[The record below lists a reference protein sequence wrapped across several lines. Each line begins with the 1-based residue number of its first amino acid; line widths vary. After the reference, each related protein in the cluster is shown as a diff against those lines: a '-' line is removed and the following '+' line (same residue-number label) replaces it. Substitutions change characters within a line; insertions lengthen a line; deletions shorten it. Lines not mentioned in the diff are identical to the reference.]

1 LTGPSE
7 PRNPPEGRADRVHC
21 DHAARC
27 GGCTLLP
34 WSKAEQ
40 AALKQR
46 SVRAAFERYPAL
58 GGLSVDAVVGAE
70 PNVEYRTRA
79 KLMVAPDGGVG
90 LYERGT
96 HSVLDIPHCRVLSP
110 TVARVVAQIRL
121 LSRAAPGVLSA
132 IDVRETQDAGRASA
146 LVTLMGESGA
156 RARLERIAAQVAR
169 IEAVIGV
176 AISAR
181 ARDAKTLL
189 GAAPVVFAGVQ
200 AARDSLVSGG
210 PFHLASHG
218 GFVQAHRGQAAAIAL
233 RLERGLQAALGDLA
247 GARILELYAG
257 SGAVGLRLAQR
268 GARPLL
274 IERFAPALALARQ
287 AAALQGLP
295 ALETIAGDAA
305 TVLSDLSE
313 RAARYDAAVVNPPRS
328 GLPAMVRSKLAQ
340 LAPTVIAYVS
350 CDAVTM
356 ARDLDHFARLGY
368 ASARIEPF
376 DMMPHTASVE
386 CFALLTQAAPAAVSV
401 LFDAGELLAVDKPP
415 HLPTTPQSEFTHSL
429 LASVREQLGI
439 PTLTPVHRLDQG
451 TSGVCL
457 LAKHTQAVAELAAAL
472 KAGEKRYVAL
482 ARGITRRKGS
492 VQRPLADRAGR
503 RDARTR
509 YQRTEVLA
517 GHSLLQVRPD
527 EGRTHQIRRHLAAIG
542 HPVLGDA
549 RYGDPKSNRH
559 LELRH
564 GLDRTFLHLGQ
575 LDLEYPR
582 GTVLRLSSA
591 LPGDLAGVCDRLRGL
606 DQT

>member
-1 LTGPSE
+1 
-7 PRNPPEGRADRVHC
+7 
-21 DHAARC
+21 
-27 GGCTLLP
+27 
-34 WSKAEQ
+34 
-40 AALKQR
+40 
-46 SVRAAFERYPAL
+46 VRAAFARYP
-58 GGLSVDAVVGAE
+58 GLAGLPVDAVAGAE

-79 KLMVAPDGGVG
+79 KLMVAPDGGIG

-110 TVARVVAQIRL
+110 TVARVVAAIRG

-132 IDVRETQDAGRASA
+132 IDVRETLDAGRASA
-146 LVTLMGESGA
+146 LVTLMGESSA
-156 RARLERIAAQVAR
+156 RARLEQIAEQVAR

-181 ARDAKTLL
+181 ERDAKTLL
-189 GAAPVVFAGVQ
+189 GAAPVVVAGVE

-233 RLERGLQAALGDLA
+233 RLEQGLEAALGGLR

-257 SGAVGLRLAQR
+257 SGAVGLRLAQQ

-274 IERFAPALALARQ
+274 IERFAPALALARH
-287 AAALQGLP
+287 AADLQGFG

-305 TVLSDLSE
+305 AVLSDLSQH
-313 RAARYDAAVVNPPRS
+313 AAHYDAAVVNPPRS
-328 GLPAMVRSKLAQ
+328 GLPATVRSALAQ
-340 LAPTVIAYVS
+340 LAPRVIAYVS
-350 CDAVTM
+350 CDAATL

-368 ASARIEPF
+368 ASTRIEPF
-376 DMMPHTASVE
+376 DMMPQTASVE
-386 CFALLTQAAPAAVSV
+386 CLALLTRTAPAPISV
-401 LFDAGELLAVDKPP
+401 LFEAGDLLVVDKPP
-415 HLPTTPQSEFTHSL
+415 HLPTTPQSEHAHSL
-429 LASVREQLGI
+429 LASVRDQLGI

-451 TSGVCL
+451 TSGICL
-457 LAKHTQAVAELAAAL
+457 LARAPQAVADLAAAL

-482 ARGITRRKGS
+482 ARGIMRRKGS
-492 VQRPLADRAGR
+492 VQRPLPDRSGR

-509 YQRTEVLA
+509 YQRIEVLG

-527 EGRTHQIRRHLAAIG
+527 QGRTHQIRRHLAAIG

-549 RYGDPKSNRH
+549 RYGDPASNRH

-575 LDLEYPR
+575 LELEYPR
-582 GTVLRLSSA
+582 GTALRLSSP
-591 LPGDLAGVCDRLRGL
+591 LPGDLAGVCDHLRGP
-606 DQT
+606 DPGGRDPG

>member
-1 LTGPSE
+1 
-7 PRNPPEGRADRVHC
+7 
-21 DHAARC
+21 
-27 GGCTLLP
+27 LP
-34 WSKAEQ
+34 WSRSQQ
-40 AALKQR
+40 AALKHG
-46 SVRAAFERYPAL
+46 SVRSALARYP
-58 GGLSVDAVVGAE
+58 GLTGLHVDAVAVAD

-79 KLMVAPDGGVG
+79 KLMVAPDGGIG

-110 TVARVVAQIRL
+110 TVARVVAAIRA

-132 IDVRETQDAGRASA
+132 IDVRETHDAARTFA
-146 LVTLMGESGA
+146 LVTLMGESSD
-156 RARLERIAAQVAR
+156 RARLEQIAQQVAG

-181 ARDAKTLL
+181 QRDAKTLL
-189 GAAPVVFAGVQ
+189 GAAPVLLSGVQ
-200 AARDSLVSGG
+200 AARDSLVPGG

-233 RLERGLQAALGDLA
+233 RLEQGLQAALGDLR
-247 GARILELYAG
+247 GARVLELYAG
-257 SGAVGLRLAQR
+257 SGAVGLRLAQQ

-274 IERFAPALALARQ
+274 VERFAPALALARQ
-287 AAALQGLP
+287 AAEQQGFA

-305 TVLSDLSE
+305 AVLSDLSR
-313 RAARYDAAVVNPPRS
+313 RAARYDAVIVNPPRS
-328 GLPAMVRSKLAQ
+328 GLPAMVRTALAQ
-340 LAPTVIAYVS
+340 LAPGVIAYVS

-356 ARDLDHFARLGY
+356 ARDIDHFARLGY

-386 CFALLTQAAPAAVSV
+386 CLALLTPVAPARVSV
-401 LFDAGELLAVDKPP
+401 LFDAGDLLVVDKPP
-415 HLPTTPQSEFTHSL
+415 HLPTTPQSEYAQSL
-429 LASVREQLGI
+429 LAIVREQFGI

-472 KAGEKRYVAL
+472 ATGEKRYVAL

-492 VQRPLADRAGR
+492 VQRPLPDRTGR

-509 YQRTEVLA
+509 YQRIEVLG

-549 RYGDPKSNRH
+549 RYGDPASNRH

-564 GLDRTFLHLGQ
+564 GLDRTFLHLGE
-575 LDLEYPR
+575 LELEYPG
-582 GTVLRLSSA
+582 GTSLRLSA
-591 LPGDLAGVCDRLRGL
+591 PLPGDLSGVCDRLREVQAGGQ
-606 DQT
+606 DSG